1 MQTRNF
7 QLDKSGRG
15 LILGKVTMETHQEG
29 IDEGID
35 EEALTEGG
43 GTCLSGVAAWQKIQ
57 KFRFGL
63 K

>member
-43 GTCLSGVAAWQKIQ
+43 GYMSQWRSSLAKNPKI
-57 KFRFGL
+57 
-63 K
+63 

>member
-43 GTCLSGVAAWQKIQ
+43 YMSQWRSSLAKNPKI
-57 KFRFGL
+57 
-63 K
+63 